1 MPGMFDVP
9 CGLGFPQDGVTV
21 SAAGV
26 SGQDWKGGTSTM
38 ASIDE
43 VRAGIALANEKA
55 SESVGAL
62 QQAHAALEEAQAM
75 LMQVT
80 EGSGQDDVAEANGF
94 VAQAL
99 GAVADSQQAV
109 KAAIAAADG
118 VANRL

>member
-1 MPGMFDVP
+1 VP
-9 CGLGFPQDGVTV
+9 LGFPQDGVT
-21 SAAGV
+21 A
-26 SGQDWKGGTSTM
+26 SGAVETGPKWKGGTSRM

-80 EGSGQDDVAEANGF
+80 EGSGQADVAEANGF

-109 KAAIAAADG
+109 KAAIAASEG

>member
-1 MPGMFDVP
+1 
-9 CGLGFPQDGVTV
+9 
-21 SAAGV
+21 
-26 SGQDWKGGTSTM
+26 M

-43 VRAGIALANEKA
+43 VRAGISLANEKA

-75 LMQVT
+75 LLQVT
-80 EGSGQDDVAEANGF
+80 EGSGQDDVEEANGF

-109 KAAIAAADG
+109 KAAIAASEG